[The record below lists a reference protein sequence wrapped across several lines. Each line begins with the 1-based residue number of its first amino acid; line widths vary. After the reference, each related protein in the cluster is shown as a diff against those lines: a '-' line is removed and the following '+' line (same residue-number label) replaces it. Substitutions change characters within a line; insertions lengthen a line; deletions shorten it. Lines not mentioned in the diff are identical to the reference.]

1 MAASCTFRPHNYW
14 FLKKLKQYITRFY
27 HHAFLFFMYN
37 DLSFINTTQKT
48 LKPSKKNVSIS
59 KVDEK
64 KLHTLEFRVAA
75 ETWDASCFKK
85 GLATYRHW
93 KRYFFRTWLMLT
105 YIHLTVPKILFILV
119 LWDPSPPAK
128 TFLKIL
134 CPAPPQAG
142 GVGGGGV
149 HAMLCQKFL
158 KFWYWCPEKY
168 FLLFIRFPVSSPS
181 T

>member
-59 KVDEK
+59 KLDEK

-93 KRYFFRTWLMLT
+93 KIYFFRTWLMLT

-142 GVGGGGV
+142 GVGEGGGACHV
-149 HAMLCQKFL
+149 MSKISEILILMSREIFSAF
-158 KFWYWCPEKY
+158 YPIS
-168 FLLFIRFPVSSPS
+168 FLL

>member
-37 DLSFINTTQKT
+37 DLPFINTTQKT

-168 FLLFIRFPVSSPS
+168 FLLFIRFPFSSPS